1 MLRNMV
7 RKKHST
13 LKGRK
18 SPLSD
23 DELSA
28 RAKKAAD
35 TRKRNKKTVGDS
47 KRFLLVVPEK
57 LLTDFKE
64 VVDAEAYSSIG
75 EGIKEAMRH
84 MIRKHRS
91 AE

>member
-1 MLRNMV
+1 MV
-7 RKKHST
+7 RKKHSP

-18 SPLSD
+18 SPLD
-23 DELSA
+23 ADELSA
-28 RAKKAAD
+28 RAKKD